1 MGHSVN
7 EICNLTGPIRKMLP
21 MSVSKRTETLTGVKD
36 ELEQKGEKRLTPLSE
51 VHRGSGSA

>member
-1 MGHSVN
+1 
-7 EICNLTGPIRKMLP
+7 MLP